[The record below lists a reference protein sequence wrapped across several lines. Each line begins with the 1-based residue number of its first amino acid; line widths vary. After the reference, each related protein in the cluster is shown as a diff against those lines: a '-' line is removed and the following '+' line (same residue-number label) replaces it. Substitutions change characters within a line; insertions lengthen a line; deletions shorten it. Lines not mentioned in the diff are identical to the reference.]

1 MLFVLIEGVANTSRH
16 YWRLLHELQHDK
28 LQKRVQSKE
37 RKGNQISPV
46 YDALAAQVP
55 KGQGQFTDV
64 EFDSALREVDVLLEV
79 IAQVS
84 SQEQVHH
91 HKHVLLILE
100 GIPAGE
106 GSQE

>member
-46 YDALAAQVP
+46 YDALAAQVS

-91 HKHVLLILE
+91 HKHVLLVLE

-106 GSQE
+106 GSKE